1 MSSELSKKSL
11 LSGCSLDRD
20 QEKRVIYTVTESQ
33 VRIKVNFLLKKK
45 KKILLV
51 ETQNHVKTV
60 LGMGV
65 KLSWGNGHI
74 TKHQNDELLFI
85 SWAVVMCDKL
95 SQQESSSTSQG
106 STDHNSSCCR
116 GPVLCALTHISKLSA
131 SLSTLGQTEAK
142 ASELL

>member
-20 QEKRVIYTVTESQ
+20 QEKRVIYIVTESQ

-65 KLSWGNGHI
+65 KLSEGNGHI
-74 TKHQNDELLFI
+74 TKHQNDEFI
-85 SWAVVMCDKL
+85 S
-95 SQQESSSTSQG
+95 
-106 STDHNSSCCR
+106 
-116 GPVLCALTHISKLSA
+116 
-131 SLSTLGQTEAK
+131 
-142 ASELL
+142 